1 MCTKKEEDS
10 NSTRESA
17 TLFVQSFTHLLWNIQ
32 KKVYNLKMVTT
43 TARI

>member
-1 MCTKKEEDS
+1 MYVQES

-32 KKVYNLKMVTT
+32 KSVQVENGDHHSKN
-43 TARI
+43 